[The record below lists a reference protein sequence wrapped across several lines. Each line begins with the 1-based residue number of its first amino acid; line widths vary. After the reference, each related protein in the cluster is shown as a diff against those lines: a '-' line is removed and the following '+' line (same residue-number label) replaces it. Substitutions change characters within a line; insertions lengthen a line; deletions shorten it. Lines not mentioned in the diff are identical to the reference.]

1 MLNDYV
7 LELCAQHDWHTSA
20 ASPAELA
27 TAEQMILVLWRAC
40 DFDQEEGA
48 TVWASDSDAVLICG
62 DYYLELF
69 RDVEEDLLWDILG
82 FNYEAK
88 RRTTDGQFVSLAK
101 GRTSV
106 GWGLDSL
113 DRVAQDL
120 VELVD
125 ATA

>member
-20 ASPAELA
+20 PRPAELA

-40 DFDQEEGA
+40 GFDQVEDA
-48 TVWASDSDAVLICG
+48 TVWASDNDAVLICG

-82 FNYEAK
+82 FSYEVK
-88 RRTTDGQFVSLAK
+88 QRTADGQFVSLAK

-106 GWGLDSL
+106 DWGLDSL

-120 VELVD
+120 VELVN